1 MILILCFCGQISHI
15 IGLALAQEDLNLKSA
30 CTALFGSII
39 FTTWKIVSN
48 NA

>member
-15 IGLALAQEDLNLKSA
+15 IGFALAQEDLHLKSA

-39 FTTWKIVSN
+39 FTTQKIVSN